1 MQTPDFPRSVTV
13 FTGSATGASAIY
25 AEATTELARAL
36 AEQGVEIVYGGGH
49 VGLMGTLADAA
60 LEAGGRVRGVMPQSL
75 LDGEIAHPGLSELDI
90 VADMHERKQRMAE
103 RAEAFIA
110 LPGGAGTL
118 EEFFEVWTWQ
128 QLGLHRKPV
137 ALYDVNGFWQPL
149 LSMIEHFVA
158 EGFLAERYRQALI
171 VVQTPAELLAALQQW
186 APAPAKW

>member
-1 MQTPDFPRSVTV
+1 MTV

-75 LDGEIAHPGLSELDI
+75 VDGEIAHPGLSELDI